1 MRSRLSL
8 AILAALACVLF
19 GAVSAMA
26 QGGDLVSAEWGRRGR
41 RVDVTPRVRS
51 LMRNGVL
58 NFQVTRFVLGIDPDP
73 HQVKD
78 LLIRVRRWDG
88 QVEDYDFPEKGTV
101 NLQLDPDD
109 GYRQFEARRRDGD
122 DDDRYRDHDGDRDR
136 DYDRDLDYDRD
147 RDYDR
152 HGPRLRILR
161 AYYGAEGQFVD
172 VTDSLRGQMNDGR
185 LFIRV
190 DNRSMGADP
199 LPGQRK
205 WLRVL
210 YFFDGER
217 KSVVVEEKTDLQ
229 LP

>member
-8 AILAALACVLF
+8 AILAALACVLS

-26 QGGDLVSAEWGRRGR
+26 QGGEFVSAEWGVRGN

-88 QVEDYDFPEKGTV
+88 QIEDYDFLEKGMV

-109 GYRQFEARRRDGD
+109 GYRQSEERRRDRD
-122 DDDRYRDHDGDRDR
+122 DDDGYRDRDRYRDRDHDRDGV
-136 DYDRDLDYDRD
+136 
-147 RDYDR
+147 YDR
-152 HGPRLRILR
+152 HEPRLRIVR

-172 VTDSLRGQMNDGR
+172 VTDSLRSQMNDGR

-190 DNRSMGADP
+190 DNRSMGVDP
-199 LPGQRK
+199 LPGHRK

-210 YFFDGER
+210 YFSDGER